1 MSVLHLGELTALSHN
16 YSERMLNDTYY
27 NKHVLL
33 EAMRR
38 TKKTY
43 PGGLHIQVELGV
55 AGDDTDQTG
64 GAISPTGSW
73 DYTNP
78 ELFDA
83 ATFLPKLEVQVI
95 VVWDIEV
102 SRNGTAETQY
112 LDLIKER
119 QAWYMKIMADRK
131 SRYLYGRG
139 GAIRPNGLEN
149 IFDNTSEFGN
159 IDRTDARAAGYRS
172 FVFPSDDGNTRN
184 ITRRLLANAMTAVTD
199 NNIRPDIGITTPGI
213 RDDIELILTQAE
225 RFPNTALAQAGFDS
239 VTYRGIPIV
248 FDKEMPLPGA
258 NRHNFFWLNFDY
270 LRDYCDERFNMQRH
284 PWQRM
289 PNNPGQ
295 YEVIINIGNVVSP
308 NLRYLSK
315 ISDLKAGEA
324 GVTD

>member
-1 MSVLHLGELTALSHN
+1 MSALHLGELTALSHN
-16 YSERMLNDTYY
+16 FSEKMLNDTYY

-55 AGDDTDQTG
+55 AGDRTDQTG
-64 GAISPTGSW
+64 GAIATTGSW

-95 VVWDIEV
+95 VIWDIEV

-149 IFDNTSEFGN
+149 IFDNSTPFGN
-159 IDRTDARAAGYRS
+159 IDRTDERAAGYRS
-172 FVFPSDDGNTRN
+172 FVFEPSGGNMH
-184 ITRRLLANAMTAVTD
+184 ITRRLMANSLTAVTD
-199 NNIRPDIGITTPGI
+199 NNIRPDLAITTPDI
-213 RDDIELILTQAE
+213 RDDIELILTDKE

-239 VTYRGIPIV
+239 VTYRNIPIV
-248 FDKEMPLPGA
+248 FDKEMPLPGH
-258 NRHNFFWLNFDY
+258 NRHQFFWLNFDY
-270 LRDYCDERFNMQRH
+270 LVDYADERFNMQRH

-315 ISDLKAGEA
+315 IENLRVGA
-324 GVTD
+324 GVQD